1 MSKLGGAI
9 ALSAEAAIWIAG
21 AAIIA
26 SAAGMHWNVD
36 LAAIDLNAFGGSSP
50 SAAASASPAPS
61 ASASAGVAIQSSIP
75 GSSPT
80 ISPIVGRYQAYV
92 GRPDYQFKA
101 KFTSVQTAT
110 VAGSPWEM
118 DQSGTISYKG
128 GDDIDSHREI
138 VSGAVTTFDY
148 VNLGNA
154 TYTSKNGGP
163 WTKSARSASSVAS
176 DQVWFAPTMQ
186 LVDNGIET
194 KNGAQLHRLEFADP
208 AAFNK
213 AMLKSSSTATDAQVA
228 YVVWVQEDGTPAV
241 IEMDG
246 WLEGPVNG
254 VSTRLTI
261 AQEFRVIA
269 TSGVT
274 ITAPV

>member
-1 MSKLGGAI
+1 MSRLGGAI
-9 ALSAEAAIWIAG
+9 TFSAEAAIWIAG

-50 SAAASASPAPS
+50 SAAASVSPAPS

-80 ISPIVGRYQAYV
+80 ISPIVERYQAYV

-128 GDDIDSHREI
+128 GDDIDSHRATI
-138 VSGAVTTFDY
+138 NGAVTTYDFVY
-148 VNLGNA
+148 LGS
-154 TYTSKNGGP
+154 TQYESKNGAA
-163 WTKSARSASSVAS
+163 WTKSARPASDVAS
-176 DQVWFAPTMQ
+176 TKLLFTPSMTF
-186 LVDNGIET
+186 VDKGVET
-194 KNGAQLHRLEFADP
+194 KNGVQLHRLEIAD
-208 AAFNK
+208 ADAFSK
-213 AMLKSSSTATDAQVA
+213 ALLK
-228 YVVWVQEDGTPAV
+228 
-241 IEMDG
+241 
-246 WLEGPVNG
+246 
-254 VSTRLTI
+254 
-261 AQEFRVIA
+261 
-269 TSGVT
+269 TSD
-274 ITAPV
+274 